1 MRRRI
6 LACVLVALSP
16 LSARA
21 QDGFGSTPATTPP
34 AEPTPPPTR
43 DQPVTPEPGAKPATP
58 AVPTPAEPAPATP
71 ATTADLPSAQDIFR
85 RSVQA
90 IGGEEAFR
98 QRTSMRVKGSL
109 GAAAM
114 NMNGRMEILALAPNR
129 FLTTIDM
136 GQLGTMQQGFDG
148 TVGWMKNPMMGTQLL
163 QGGTLEELRRQSD
176 FYKEL
181 DPGKLWDKATTKG
194 VSTFAGM
201 PCYEIEVEGDMGNG
215 SLFYGVDD
223 GLARGMRLSVDSP
236 MGKIPTETRMV
247 EYRDFDGLKLAAKT
261 EISAMGAVQTMT
273 VESVDFAP
281 LSEKLFELPPDV
293 QALVATGSKPADGAA
308 PPTAKP

>member
-1 MRRRI
+1 MRQRI

-16 LSARA
+16 LSAWA
-21 QDGFGSTPATTPP
+21 QNGFGSAPAATPP
-34 AEPTPPPTR
+34 SEPTPPPTR
-43 DQPVTPEPGAKPATP
+43 DQPVRPEPGSVPAAP
-58 AVPTPAEPAPATP
+58 EPAPAAP
-71 ATTADLPSAQDIFR
+71 ANLPSAQDIFR

-98 QRTSMRVKGSL
+98 KHTSMRIKGSL

-136 GQLGTMQQGFDG
+136 GQMGTMQQGFDG

-163 QGGTLEELRRQSD
+163 QGNTLEELRRQSD

-181 DPGKLWDKATTKG
+181 DPGKVWDKATTKG

-201 PCYEIEVEGDMGNG
+201 PCYEIEVEGDMGRG

-223 GLARGMRLSVDSP
+223 GLARGMRLSMDSP

-247 EYRDFDGLKLAAKT
+247 EYRDFGGLKMAAKT
-261 EISAMGAVQTMT
+261 EIAAMGAVQTMT

-281 LSEKLFELPPDV
+281 LEEKLFELPPDV
-293 QALVATGSKPADGAA
+293 QALVAGKSGPANGAT
-308 PPTAKP
+308 PPPAKP